1 MKLIS
6 LVGSPH
12 GEKGSTAR
20 LMNLVIEGAC
30 SLGAENETIVLKGD
44 SVLPCRGCDVC
55 HVKGTCIQ
63 KDRFN
68 EILDKVHEA
77 DGIILGSPNYIFTV
91 SAQLKAFMD
100 RCCGPVHLQ
109 SFQGKFGVS
118 VVTSGGG
125 DEEPIADFMNHFLIM
140 TGAVPVGSVWATM
153 GILQGDGFPEDIS
166 EKARE
171 LGRRLVRSMQEKT
184 IPEEVKLR
192 LDAFYQRMK
201 MLMGYRKDEWSYEYA
216 YWKKHHGLD

>member
-20 LMNLVIEGAC
+20 LMSLVIEGALE
-30 SLGAENETIVLKGD
+30 LGAEVEPIVLKGD
-44 SVLPCRGCDVC
+44 SVFPCRGCDACHKKGVC
-55 HVKGTCIQ
+55 VQ
-63 KDRFN
+63 KDQFN
-68 EILDKVHEA
+68 EILEKIQAA

-109 SFQGKFGVS
+109 SLRGKFGVS

-125 DEEPIADFMNHFLIM
+125 DEKPICDFMNHFLIM
-140 TGAVPVGSVWATM
+140 IGVVPVGSVWATM
-153 GILQGDGFPEDIS
+153 GTIQGDNFPDEIS
-166 EKARE
+166 LKARE
-171 LGRRLVRSMQEKT
+171 LGKGLVRSIEEKT
-184 IPEEVKLR
+184 IPEDVKKR
-192 LDAFYQRMK
+192 LVDFHQRMK
-201 MLMGYRKDEWSYEYA
+201 MLMTYRKDEWPYEYE
-216 YWKKHHGLD
+216 YWKKNHGL